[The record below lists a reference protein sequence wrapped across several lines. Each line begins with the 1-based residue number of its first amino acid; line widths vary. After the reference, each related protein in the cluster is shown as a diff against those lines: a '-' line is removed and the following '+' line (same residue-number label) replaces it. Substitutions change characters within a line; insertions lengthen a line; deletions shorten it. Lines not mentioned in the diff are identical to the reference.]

1 MNINKKKKSLDKQ
14 RDRGRAVVVC
24 LTVHWPCNSPFILRR
39 LQMGFYTPC
48 FYLQIKQ
55 CVVVAKPV
63 KRQSKAIFPARS
75 PSSQTTQQ
83 SIKPVLV
90 PESDRLLSL
99 SQQAVCS
106 PLVSLSASFPRLAH
120 SEHRQKSAEEK
131 PCKRERQRFSRIQPF
146 ISNEVLG
153 HAESRSGK

>member
-1 MNINKKKKSLDKQ
+1 MNIKKKKKKSVDKQ
-14 RDRGRAVVVC
+14 RDKGRVVVVC

-39 LQMGFYTPC
+39 LQMGFYTRC

-55 CVVVAKPV
+55 CVVVVKPV
-63 KRQSKAIFPARS
+63 IETILPARS

-83 SIKPVLV
+83 SIKPVSV

-120 SEHRQKSAEEK
+120 SERRQKSAEEK
-131 PCKRERQRFSRIQPF
+131 PCKRERRRFSRIQPF